1 MVLLRPPI
9 DAIEWGLVSDIGVR
23 CLRMSRLFSRPKHLA
38 AALVLSLT
46 PLLSLA
52 PLPATAQDALAHRSY
67 ITPFPNG
74 DRYRVVVLGDAMGE
88 GLWSGLYRTFED
100 DPTVDVLQQSKKW
113 TGFTDPKRYD
123 WNGQIDQILNDG
135 NYHVAVVTF
144 GLGEAKAL
152 RKDGKLLKVG
162 TEEWRQAYGA
172 RVETFIKKL
181 RAAGLGVYWVGLPIM
196 RSTGQSAI
204 AEKLNDVFREKAFVN
219 GAKFVDTWAAFTNEA
234 GGYTP
239 IGPDVQG
246 RVNRLRDGDRFTSH
260 GNLKVARLVDKEL
273 RKDINLAKK
282 ERDIPLAGNEE
293 EQAKVANRLNE
304 PLVRPAAPRSTDGAA
319 LGGGEE
325 DAMRED
331 QVGGV
336 SVVSPNRDATAPIRD
351 TASEAA
357 TRAASEPQVITA
369 EMPGGYIAIASIS
382 AIGDVTLA
390 SSRPRLPL
398 AQRPYYRVLVRGE
411 QLEPKSGRADDFAWP
426 PS

>member
-1 MVLLRPPI
+1 
-9 DAIEWGLVSDIGVR
+9 
-23 CLRMSRLFSRPKHLA
+23 
-38 AALVLSLT
+38 
-46 PLLSLA
+46 
-52 PLPATAQDALAHRSY
+52 
-67 ITPFPNG
+67 
-74 DRYRVVVLGDAMGE
+74 
-88 GLWSGLYRTFED
+88 
-100 DPTVDVLQQSKKW
+100 
-113 TGFTDPKRYD
+113 
-123 WNGQIDQILNDG
+123 LNDG

-239 IGPDVQG
+239 IGLDAQG
-246 RVNRLRDGDRFTSH
+246 RVNRLRDGDRFTSR
-260 GNLKVARLVDKEL
+260 GNSKVARLVDKEL

-282 ERDIPLAGNEE
+282 ERDIPLAGNAE

-304 PLVRPAAPRSTDGAA
+304 PLVRPAAPRSTDGAV

-351 TASEAA
+351 AESEAT

-369 EMPGGYIAIASIS
+369 EMPGGYTAIASIS